1 MLVYEFL
8 RLMRLVVLH
17 AGRELQQ
24 VEASPAGIV
33 GGPLVSAAP
42 AQANYIIY
50 HQILYSGA
58 TIQGSAE
65 GVATFVFHVFYYYW
79 GKQNRSLYRELR
91 NIDVPC
97 I

>member
-1 MLVYEFL
+1 MFVYEFL
-8 RLMRLVVLH
+8 RSMMRLVVLH

-24 VEASPAGIV
+24 VEASPVGIV

-50 HQILYSGA
+50 HQILNSGA

-65 GVATFVFHVFYYYW
+65 GVAKFVRYNEVL
-79 GKQNRSLYRELR
+79 LYRGTFPRILLLLG
-91 NIDVPC
+91 
-97 I
+97 

>member
-1 MLVYEFL
+1 M
-8 RLMRLVVLH
+8 
-17 AGRELQQ
+17 
-24 VEASPAGIV
+24 GIV
-33 GGPLVSAAP
+33 GGPLVSSAS

-65 GVATFVFHVFYYYW
+65 GVAKFVRY
-79 GKQNRSLYRELR
+79 NEDLLYRGTFFFIYFTIIGV
-91 NIDVPC
+91 NKIVPYNEDFV

>member
-1 MLVYEFL
+1 MFVYEFL
-8 RLMRLVVLH
+8 RLMMRLVVLH

-24 VEASPAGIV
+24 VEASPVGIV

-50 HQILYSGA
+50 HQILNSGA

-65 GVATFVFHVFYYYW
+65 GVAKFVRYNEVL
-79 GKQNRSLYRELR
+79 LYRGTFPRILLLLG
-91 NIDVPC
+91 
-97 I
+97 

>member
-1 MLVYEFL
+1 MFVYEFL
-8 RLMRLVVLH
+8 RLMMRLVVLH

-24 VEASPAGIV
+24 VEASPVGIV

-65 GVATFVFHVFYYYW
+65 GVAKFVRYNEVL
-79 GKQNRSLYRELR
+79 LYRGTFPRILLLLG
-91 NIDVPC
+91 
-97 I
+97 

>member
-1 MLVYEFL
+1 MFVYEFL
-8 RLMRLVVLH
+8 RLMMRLVVLH

-24 VEASPAGIV
+24 VEASPVGIV

-65 GVATFVFHVFYYYW
+65 GVANPIMRTCYIEELFHVFYYY
-79 GKQNRSLYRELR
+79 
-91 NIDVPC
+91 
-97 I
+97 